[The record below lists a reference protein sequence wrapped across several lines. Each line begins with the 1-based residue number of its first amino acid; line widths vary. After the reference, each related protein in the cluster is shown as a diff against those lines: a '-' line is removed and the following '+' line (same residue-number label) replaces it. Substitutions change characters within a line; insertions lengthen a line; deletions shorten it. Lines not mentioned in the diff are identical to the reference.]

1 MLLFLQFLTIGLL
14 AGIAYS
20 LQRISADFK
29 AIRCSELPQVIGELK
44 STNRIACEIL
54 SAVRRGGSPGPLN
67 QHHLVAGTCTTRS
80 VRGGDS
86 HHVCQTDGEFMVW
99 CWRDGGWLPL
109 SVPPGFTPG
118 LPPEFEGNYEGE
130 AVSVWLPRPQA

>member
-1 MLLFLQFLTIGLL
+1 MLLFLQLLTIGLL

-20 LQRISADFK
+20 LQAIAADLK
-29 AIRCSELPQVIGELK
+29 AMRRVEFLQVIGELK

-54 SAVRRGGSPGPLN
+54 SAVNRVGSPGPLN
-67 QHHLVAGTCTTRS
+67 QHHFVAEMSSLS

-118 LPPEFEGNYEGE
+118 LPPEFDGNYEGE
-130 AVSVWLPRPQA
+130 AVSVWLPRPQS